1 MTNDADQAK
10 GKVFLVSELDIS
22 DVGPIKKPQPRIDP
36 VAVSVAL
43 GERGIG

>member
-10 GKVFLVSELDIS
+10 GKVFLVSGLDIS
-22 DVGPIKKPQPRIDP
+22 NVGPIKKLQPRIGP

-43 GERGIG
+43 GKRGIG